1 MGVGDWRCC
10 DLCVSLQVDMASGLV
25 STVVGTGLQGSD
37 KEGGGR
43 GEEQEISSPWD
54 VAMGRSPG

>member
-1 MGVGDWRCC
+1 MC
-10 DLCVSLQVDMASGLV
+10 LLQVEVASGWG
-25 STVVGTGLQGSD
+25 STVGGTGLQGSD

-54 VAMGRSPG
+54 VAMGHSPG